1 MSCFPWAFDLKQR
14 LFKLDSIIMEITRS
28 ILVTI
33 YLFSRLHNLEI
44 VFTLKYCKT
53 LNVLVVLFILPVFFG
68 VCFYSEII
76 C

>member
-33 YLFSRLHNLEI
+33 YLFSRIHNLEI

-53 LNVLVVLFILPVFFG
+53 LSVLVVLFILPVSFW